1 MAAKH
6 LSDKAQS
13 VLVFLQ
19 NDPAANFTAKDI
31 AAGIGLEARSVTGV
45 INGLVKKGFVERIV
59 VEGEK
64 DKLVKLTSAGA
75 TVDPEAELAE

>member
-1 MAAKH
+1 MAAKY
-6 LSDKAQS
+6 LSEKAQS
-13 VLVFLQ
+13 ILVFLQ
-19 NDPAANFTAKDI
+19 NDPSADFTAKDI
-31 AAGIGLEARSVTGV
+31 AVGIGLEARSVTGV

-64 DKLVKLTSAGA
+64 DKLVKLTPAGA

>member
-1 MAAKH
+1 MAAKV
-6 LSDKAQS
+6 LSEKAQA

-19 NDPAANFTAKDI
+19 NDPSADFTAKNI
-31 AAGIGLEARSVTGV
+31 AEGIGLEARSVTGV

-64 DKLVKLTSAGA
+64 DKLVKLTAAGA
-75 TVDPEAELAE
+75 TLDPEAELAE